1 MSTATYII
9 WYSSVFSPLI
19 PLVFSFNRLFLYQK
33 VILLFIAI
41 SFGTDLFT
49 TFIFKQGNY
58 TILYAYGLVE
68 SLILIWF
75 YKIAFGLHKKWFK
88 FIIAVFSSL
97 YLSILFRFELGEFN
111 SYSRSLESLVMIFLC
126 CLLFYRF
133 YSKEEDIFL
142 DKSPLFWF
150 NIAILVYFSGS
161 FFSFLLSKLILK
173 DQLASWAIHNISN
186 IFKNLIIAIGLW
198 KVK

>member
-1 MSTATYII
+1 MSIETYII
-9 WYSSVFSPLI
+9 WYGSVFSPLI
-19 PLVFSFNRLFLYQK
+19 PLLFSFKRLFLYQK
-33 VILLFIAI
+33 VIILFIAV
-41 SFGTDLFT
+41 SFGTDLLT

-58 TILYAYGLVE
+58 PILYVYGLVE
-68 SLILIWF
+68 SIILIWF
-75 YKIAFGLHKKWFK
+75 YKMALGLHKNRFK
-88 FIIAVFSSL
+88 LIIAVFSSL

-161 FFSFLLSKLILK
+161 FFSFLMSKLILNDK
-173 DQLASWAIHNISN
+173 LASWAVHNISN